1 MDLICCGY
9 IYNPL
14 CTNGK
19 KDSKTDS
26 RTQNLIEN
34 QSNRTLEFRYN
45 VLKKAETGNVVDI
58 GYNKIAK
65 PIILAFS
72 ITPDL
77 HLSLHQF

>member
-1 MDLICCGY
+1 MDLVYPGY
-9 IYNPL
+9 ICNFTLHY
-14 CTNGK
+14 CNGK
-19 KDSKTDS
+19 KDLKTDS
-26 RTQNLIEN
+26 RTQNLIQN

-45 VLKKAETGNVVDI
+45 VLEKAETGNIVDI

-77 HLSLHQF
+77 HW

>member
-1 MDLICCGY
+1 MDLVYSGY
-9 IYNPL
+9 IYNFTL
-14 CTNGK
+14 RYYNGK

-26 RTQNLIEN
+26 SIIEN

-45 VLKKAETGNVVDI
+45 VLEKAETGNIVDI
-58 GYNKIAK
+58 GYNKIVR